1 MTEPS
6 PSHNPRSK
14 ASALSTDNQK
24 RKKKSRK
31 KSDAKSSNIHAE
43 HLEPKLFPE
52 NKPDTSIDIINY
64 INRLEHDVNIAKKQL
79 KNQRKNFR
87 KAIST
92 LAQHFDSQGI
102 SSDIIANYINTL
114 GKREA
119 QVEDL
124 EDSYDKFYTQYKYQ
138 IVQDPKNLTPQAKPK
153 HKKSPEKS
161 AENNSNP
168 PNNIDLDI
176 PKLATPGE
184 TVESFEKGSETA
196 EKAEKKKKKSAT
208 KAAPANGETHTEEA
222 PKKRKYQKKQKPAE
236 EEEKKVGSSPPDVQ
250 EIPAF
255 TPGKDSAK
263 KSASS
268 SRHNEDSLRA
278 YEEIPQL
285 KQAEVMENNPFGYFN
300 QLGMD
305 PRNIMSMYMPGL
317 NMMNMNMD
325 GEYYNKMLQEL
336 MKSSLQPQMMNVDQS
351 RQDVFNH
358 YHQRNLK

>member
-14 ASALSTDNQK
+14 ASALSTDTQK
-24 RKKKSRK
+24 RKKNSRK
-31 KSDAKSSNIHAE
+31 KSDAKSSNIHPE
-43 HLEPKLFPE
+43 HVEPKLLQE
-52 NKPDTSIDIINY
+52 NKSDTYTDIINY
-64 INRLEHDVNIAKKQL
+64 INRLEHDVTIAKKQL
-79 KNQRKNFR
+79 KTQRLNFR
-87 KAIST
+87 KTIST
-92 LAQHFDSQGI
+92 LAKHFDSQGI
-102 SSDIIANYINTL
+102 SSDIIANYIKTL

-124 EDSYDKFYTQYKYQ
+124 QDSYDKFYTEYKYQ

-153 HKKSPEKS
+153 TKKSPEKS
-161 AENNSNP
+161 TENNSHNTD
-168 PNNIDLDI
+168 IDI
-176 PKLATPGE
+176 PKLT
-184 TVESFEKGSETA
+184 TTA
-196 EKAEKKKKKSAT
+196 ESLEKDQDNTTTAIEKTEKKKKKSTA
-208 KAAPANGETHTEEA
+208 KANGETNNEEV

-236 EEEKKVGSSPPDVQ
+236 EEEKKAGTSTPDVQ

-263 KSASS
+263 KSISS
-268 SRHNEDSLRA
+268 SRHNEDSLRS

-285 KQAEVMENNPFGYFN
+285 KQSEVMENNPYEGMRGYFN